1 MMLNAPADLQWVK
14 NGITITGGHG
24 RGDATNQLYF
34 PEGLFVDDD
43 QTITI
48 ADTSNHRIIQWK
60 LGDKNRKVVAGGHG
74 NGNLS
79 FQLNQPTDVLI
90 DKKTDSL
97 IICDRGNRRVI
108 RWSLYRDTNQGEILL
123 NSIGCYG
130 LAMDNKAYIY
140 ISDTD
145 KNEVRRYKI
154 GSKNSTL
161 VAGGHGIGN
170 GLNQLD
176 YPTFVFVD
184 NQQAVYVSDTRNHR
198 VMKWDKDAKAGIVVA
213 GGQEGGKDLTEV
225 FYPEGLFVDTDDIL
239 YVVDANND
247 RVMRWYQEAKQDT
260 VIVGGNG
267 RGQQAN
273 QLNIPMGL
281 SFDRH
286 GDLYVVDWGNHR
298 VQRFYRTDSL
308 ISTLL

>member
-1 MMLNAPADLQWVK
+1 MLNAPADLRWVK
-14 NGITITGGHG
+14 NGITITGGYG
-24 RGDATNQLYF
+24 QGDASNQLYF
-34 PEGLFVDDD
+34 PEGISVDDD
-43 QTITI
+43 QTIII

-60 LGDKNRKVVAGGHG
+60 LGDTNRKIVAGGHG
-74 NGNLS
+74 DGNLS

-108 RWSLYRDTNQGEILL
+108 RWSLYGDINQGEILL
-123 NSIGCYG
+123 NNIGCYG
-130 LAMDNKAYIY
+130 LAMDNKTYLY

-154 GSKNSTL
+154 GRKNSAL

-170 GLNQLD
+170 GLNQLN

-198 VMKWDKDAKAGIVVA
+198 VMKWDKDAKKGIVVA
-213 GGQEGGKDLTEV
+213 GGQEEGKDLTEV

-239 YVVDANND
+239 YVVDSNND
-247 RVMRWYQEAKQDT
+247 RVMRWHQGAKHGT

-267 RGQQAN
+267 RGQEAN

-286 GDLYVVDWGNHR
+286 GDLYVADWGNHR
-298 VQRFYRTDSL
+298 VQRFYGTDSL